1 MSHSEGSR
9 KLEFTRLKWICEL
22 FLDSHREFCKAHLSA
37 SPAQFSPKLCQKP
50 SARLLQVLSLSFQS
64 PRRLQM
70 TKVAGTWLCH
80 SHHTEGPVHRNIDT
94 GTENEPAHRNYKHRK
109 INRHQSAPR
118 HHLPA
123 LNLYGNGTPGGLP
136 GYSTSEFSTTPPFP
150 FQGKFSKLI

>member
-9 KLEFTRLKWICEL
+9 KPEFMRLKWICEL

-50 SARLLQVLSLSFQS
+50 FASSAGALFVLPTRPAFTDDKSGWNLALSLTSRQWQV
-64 PRRLQM
+64 R
-70 TKVAGTWLCH
+70 
-80 SHHTEGPVHRNIDT
+80 RNIET
-94 GTENEPAHRNYKHRK
+94 GTEREPTHINYKHRK
-109 INRHQSAPR
+109 INRHQSAPQ

-136 GYSTSEFSTTPPFP
+136 G
-150 FQGKFSKLI
+150 